1 MTRRMVLIIA
11 LIYTIFGM
19 GFWAVYNLRLDLAG
33 EKLNVPVHDF
43 ATVNFDNADQFGRAE
58 FTEQGSDGFVEI
70 QLPDGWVKTEDMDLS
85 GSVAFEKENVVVIF
99 SGYSV
104 PQPREKTI
112 ALVDEL
118 MMTSV
123 HAEKKELQP
132 ENKEWCEYVRKDN
145 PCFKTGAEQ
154 YYINVHGDANVS
166 YVTVVESYVPDKITG
181 SGVVEDFLK
190 GCNTDA
196 A

>member
-1 MTRRMVLIIA
+1 MTRRMALIIA

-43 ATVNFDNADQFGRAE
+43 ATVSFDNADQFGRAE
-58 FTEQGSDGFVEI
+58 FTEQGSAGFVEI
-70 QLPDGWVKTEDMDLS
+70 QLPDGWTKSEDIEMD
-85 GSVAFEKENVVVIF
+85 GSVVFEKNNVVVVF

-104 PQPREKTI
+104 PQSKDKTM

-118 MMTSV
+118 MATSV
-123 HAEKKELQP
+123 QAEKKESQP
-132 ENKEWCEYVRKDN
+132 EGDEWCEYARHDDSD
-145 PCFKTGAEQ
+145 FKTGSEY
-154 YYINVHGDANVS
+154 YYINVHGETDIS
-166 YVTVVESYVPDKITG
+166 YVTVVDSYVPNKVAG
-181 SGVVEDFLK
+181 SGIVEDLLK
-190 GCNTDA
+190 GCNIDA

>member
-19 GFWAVYNLRLDLAG
+19 GFWAVYNLSLDLAG

-132 ENKEWCEYVRKDN
+132 ENKE
-145 PCFKTGAEQ
+145 
-154 YYINVHGDANVS
+154 
-166 YVTVVESYVPDKITG
+166 
-181 SGVVEDFLK
+181 
-190 GCNTDA
+190 
-196 A
+196 

>member
-1 MTRRMVLIIA
+1 MTRRMALIIA

-43 ATVNFDNADQFGRAE
+43 ATVSFDNADQFGRAE
-58 FTEQGSDGFVEI
+58 FTEQGSAGFVEI

-145 PCFKTGAEQ
+145 PSFKTGAEQ
-154 YYINVHGDANVS
+154 YYINVHGNTDIS
-166 YVTVVESYVPDKITG
+166 YVTIVDTYVPDKMAG
-181 SGVVEDFLK
+181 SGVVEDFLE
-190 GCNTDA
+190 GCNTDVA
-196 A
+196 